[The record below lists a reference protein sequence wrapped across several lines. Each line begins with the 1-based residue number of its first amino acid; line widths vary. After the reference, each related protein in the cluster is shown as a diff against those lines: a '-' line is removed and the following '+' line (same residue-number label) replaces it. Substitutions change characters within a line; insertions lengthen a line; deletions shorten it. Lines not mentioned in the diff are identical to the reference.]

1 LRQRDIQN
9 VVTARESNS
18 DGISLTL
25 RGDDAVTAAS
35 AAARE
40 FGEAQWLSDDELARL
55 CIIIE
60 ELVANLY
67 DHGGVTAD
75 QEIALSLESEPG
87 GIRIVMVDPGS
98 AFDPRHAPKPSQRP
112 ERGGGAGID
121 IVQAWAEFVAYDATE
136 HGNRLEVLLP
146 VGT

>member
-1 LRQRDIQN
+1 
-9 VVTARESNS
+9 VTARESNS

-25 RGDDAVTAAS
+25 QGGDAVSEASS
-35 AAARE
+35 AARA
-40 FGEAQWLSDDELARL
+40 FGEAQWLTEDELARL

-67 DHGGVTAD
+67 DHGGVTAE
-75 QEIALSLESEPG
+75 QAVELCLESEPG
-87 GIRIVMVDPGS
+87 GVRIVVVDPGAS
-98 AFDPRHAPKPSQRP
+98 FDPRTAPKPSQRP

-121 IVQAWAEFVAYDATE
+121 IVHAWAEFVGYETTE
-136 HGNRLEVLLP
+136 RGNRLELLLP